1 MADEEKNEGSERTDD
16 DILEEARENY
26 ELCCASDSEWRED
39 AISDLTFIKGGEY
52 SWDASA
58 LRSRKADGKPIITIN
73 ELPTFIHQITNDQR
87 MNTPSIS
94 VHATGY
100 GADEE
105 VAKVRQGMIRHIEY
119 DSNAD
124 TAYDRAVNSAATIGV
139 GYWYLDTEIENEPGF
154 DQKIM
159 FRSIRNTLS
168 VRVDP
173 LSTEPDGSDMR
184 FAFIESLMARDDFKR
199 EYPDAEANN
208 STWLH
213 GGEYS
218 KWLMEDAVLVCRYWY
233 VESEKATVIQLS
245 NGETGWKDKLLDLPP
260 GVEIVRE
267 REGTRKKVMLCKI
280 TGVDVLEKTEVKCK
294 WIPVFPVYG
303 DEIDIEGKVNR
314 YGIVR
319 NAKGPAKSYNV
330 MMSGATEEVALRTRA
345 PYIGVAGQFDGFE
358 DQWAQANTRTFPY
371 LEYNNVSV
379 DGRPSPPP
387 QRQPMADVPSG
398 MLALAMHAS
407 DNIKKVTGLFDS
419 SLGARGNATSGIQ
432 EREQQQQGDTANF
445 HFSDNLNKAI
455 LQCARCINYMI
466 APYYDTERIV
476 NIMRPDDTI
485 DSDTIN
491 KRLPEPRIDE
501 KTGAIISVLNDMT
514 GGEFTVTV
522 SAGPSYSSMRDEA
535 QQFFANAMS
544 ASKDPAT
551 NAIVTYL
558 AMRNSNAPGAEEATE
573 MLKTLLPPPA
583 KAVIDDG
590 EKGQQNSPQM
600 VMTPRGPVHAEQ
612 VPQII
617 GQLEQQLQQ
626 MQQQMQQADI
636 AKQQAEATKAQSEAL
651 RQKNEQS
658 ALELDA
664 QRVQIE
670 QFTAETERQKA
681 GSDAL
686 AEQAAA
692 QLNIEKLRTEQMIA
706 QSEMIRNAAENIRAQ
721 IEADTAPDEKASIPS
736 LEDIAQLIITSRQP
750 IEGMQ
755 ITAPSGGV
763 YSVRMQ

>member
-1 MADEEKNEGSERTDD
+1 MMDDEEESGPMTDEEL
-16 DILEEARENY
+16 LEEARENY
-26 ELCCASDSEWRED
+26 DLCCTADDEWRAE
-39 AISDLTFIKGGEY
+39 AINDLNFIKGGDY
-52 SWDASA
+52 AWDAAS
-58 LRSRKADGKPIITIN
+58 LRSRRADGKPIITIN
-73 ELPTFIHQITNDQR
+73 QLPTFIHQVTNDQR

-100 GADEE
+100 GADED
-105 VAKVRQGMIRHIEY
+105 VANVRQGMIRHIEY

-124 TAYDRAVNSAATIGV
+124 TAYDRAVNSAATIGA
-139 GYWYLDTEIENEPGF
+139 GYWYLDTEYESDTGF

-159 FRSIRNTLS
+159 YRSVRNALS
-168 VRVDP
+168 VRIDP

-184 FAFIESLMARDDFKR
+184 FAFIEGMMARDDFKR
-199 EYPDAEANN
+199 EYPDAKAND
-208 STWLH
+208 STWLQ

-218 KWLMEDAVLVCRYWY
+218 KWLMDDAVLVCRYWY
-233 VESEKATVIQLS
+233 FETEKATVIQLS

-280 TGVDVLEKTEVKCK
+280 TGVDILEKTEVKCK

-303 DEIDIEGKVNR
+303 DEIDVEGKVNR
-314 YGIVR
+314 FGIVR
-319 NAKGPAKSYNV
+319 NAKGPAKAYNV

-345 PYIGVAGQFDGFE
+345 PYVGAAGQFDGFE
-358 DQWAQANTRTFPY
+358 DQWAQANVRTFPY
-371 LEYNNVSV
+371 LEYNPVNV
-379 DGRPSPPP
+379 DGSPAPPP
-387 QRQPMADVPSG
+387 QRQPMADVPNG
-398 MLALAMHAS
+398 MLALAMHAA
-407 DNIKKVTGLFDS
+407 DNVKKVTGLFDS
-419 SLGARGNATSGIQ
+419 SLGARSNATSGIQ
-432 EREQQQQGDTANF
+432 EKAQQQQGDVANM
-445 HFSDNLNKAI
+445 HFADNLNKSI

-466 APYYDTERIV
+466 PHYYDTERVV
-476 NIMRPDDTI
+476 NIMRPDETV

-491 KRLPEPRIDE
+491 KQLPEPRVDE
-501 KTGAIISVLNDMT
+501 KTGAIVSVLNDMT

-535 QQFFANAMS
+535 QTFFANAMS

-590 EKGQQNSPQM
+590 EKGQSGQGPQM
-600 VMTPRGPVHAEQ
+600 VQTPRGPVPAEQ

-626 MQQQMQQADI
+626 MQMQMQQADMM
-636 AKQQAEATKAQSEAL
+636 KQQAEATKAQAEAM
-651 RQKNEQS
+651 RQENEKR

-664 QRVQIE
+664 ERVDIE
-670 QFTAETERQKA
+670 KFAAETERTKFEDEA
-681 GSDAL
+681 AL
-686 AEQAAA
+686 AQQKMTIDQANAHA
-692 QLNIEKLRTEQMIA
+692 EL
-706 QSEMIRNAAENIRAQ
+706 IRNAAENIRVQ
-721 IEADTAPDEKASIPS
+721 IEADTAPEEKASVPS
-736 LEDIAQLIITSRQP
+736 LEDIAQLIIASRQP